1 MGGRVFLSVHHT
13 WMDVIAVSGK
23 IAQNE
28 GKQEEKARRNTLDK
42 RERKCYNI
50 PRNIYP

>member
-1 MGGRVFLSVHHT
+1 MGTRFLSVHHT

-28 GKQEEKARRNTLDK
+28 EKQEKKARRNTLDK